1 MTRVSLIIA
10 AVVAVCAHGV
20 AYAQPGVLGPSDP
33 FVLAPDAAEPFL
45 LDQPGS
51 RGGALSGNGADGLN
65 PMRLIGDAA
74 ALLPG
79 LTGGAGGAD
88 LPGGASYGPPLPG
101 GAGSVARGSGGGG
114 SGAGSGSGSVSGE
127 EREGFSVALNI
138 MILLTA
144 LSLVPSIMLMTT
156 CFVRLL
162 VVLAL
167 LRQAI
172 GTQSVPPAQVM
183 TGLALILT
191 MMVMA
196 PTIDRVWAEAIEPW
210 QAGEIAD
217 YDELWDRASQ
227 PLRDY
232 MFDQIEATGNWSS
245 VYMLLNYQG
254 VDTSDPGSLTRGDVG
269 TATLV
274 PAYMLSELKVAFLL
288 GFRVFLPFLVID
300 MVIASIL
307 ISMSMMMLPPILI
320 SVPFKLLLFVLADG
334 WQLVVGSLLE
344 SFVQDGHAS
353 RLSADPAAAAAALPV
368 LLVLAWPVG
377 RFRGG
382 PLPDGR
388 GSLCGRGSW
397 LSCSDRQGAVAGEP
411 ALLDS
416 KQGGRACNTTRLLCT
431 WCARS

>member
-1 MTRVSLIIA
+1 MRRFSLIIA
-10 AVVAVCAHGV
+10 ALVVVCAHAG
-20 AYAQPGVLGPSDP
+20 ASAQPGVLGPSDP
-33 FVLAPDAAEPFL
+33 FVGAPDAVEPFL

-51 RGGALSGNGADGLN
+51 PGGGLSRDGADGLN

-88 LPGGASYGPPLPG
+88 LPGGASYGPPVPG

-114 SGAGSGSGSVSGE
+114 SGAGSGSGSVPGE

-353 RLSADPAAAAAALPV
+353 RLSAGPASAAAALPV
-368 LLVLAWPVG
+368 LLVLAWPARG
-377 RFRGG
+377 RERM
-382 PLPDGR
+382 PD
-388 GSLCGRGSW
+388 
-397 LSCSDRQGAVAGEP
+397 EP

-416 KQGGRACNTTRLLCT
+416 RQGGRLCSTTRRRCT
-431 WCARS
+431 WCARF

>member
-1 MTRVSLIIA
+1 MLLLA
-10 AVVAVCAHGV
+10 AMGV
-20 AYAQPGVLGPSDP
+20 LLAPCLAAAQPGVVGPPDP
-33 FVLAPDAAEPFL
+33 LSPQAGAGEPFSMGAAG
-45 LDQPGS
+45 PGA
-51 RGGALSGNGADGLN
+51 GGSLGLGSSGGLDGLN
-65 PMRLIGDAA
+65 PMRLIGEAG

-79 LTGGAGGAD
+79 LRGAAGGVSPD
-88 LPGGASYGPPLPG
+88 PPWASFAAYGPPAPG
-101 GAGSVARGSGGGG
+101 GSAAPPASARGAEG
-114 SGAGSGSGSVSGE
+114 VSAE
-127 EREGFSVALNI
+127 EREGFSVALNV

-196 PTIDRVWAEAIEPW
+196 PTVDRVWSEAIEPW
-210 QAGEIAD
+210 QAGEISG
-217 YDELWDRASQ
+217 YDELWERASQ

-344 SFVQDGHAS
+344 SFVQDGHMS
-353 RLSADPAAAAAALPV
+353 RLSADPASAASALPV
-368 LLVLAWPVG
+368 LLVLAWPA
-377 RFRGG
+377 RDR
-382 PLPDGR
+382 GR
-388 GSLCGRGSW
+388 GAADRVPAPGRASGRAFVPGRPGIW
-397 LSCSDRQGAVAGEP
+397 RQGER
-411 ALLDS
+411 S
-416 KQGGRACNTTRLLCT
+416 WTTTRRRCI